1 MNFGSVV
8 QLDRISDFGSEGWG
22 FESSLGHKIALL
34 ICIFFFSF
42 SHSQTIIE
50 KIKLSKIISE
60 TSGLEY
66 HNDLLVTHN
75 DSGNDPSLYYLDY
88 SGKIIYT
95 RKFDSI
101 KNNDWEDL
109 TTDENFIYIADMGN
123 NFDTRENLMV
133 IKVSKDINDKNFE
146 IINFYYPE
154 QRDFSFKLKSQFDAE
169 AIITIDEFLLIFTKN
184 RAKKITDI
192 YKVPKKAGSYAAKK
206 IGSLNTN
213 SIITGGDYKKD
224 LNMLVLTST
233 IDFKEYYF
241 LKIENFDLNK
251 KNYSIDMFQIPIK
264 KTQIEAVKII
274 DSFNFWLSSENEKN
288 GYPYLYKFSLN
299 D

>member
-224 LNMLVLTST
+224 LNLLVLTST

>member
-22 FESSLGHKIALL
+22 FESSLGHKITLL
-34 ICIFFFSF
+34 IVVFFFSF
-42 SHSQTIIE
+42 SHAQTIIE
-50 KIKLSKIISE
+50 KVKLSKIIGE

-66 HNDLLVTHN
+66 HNDLLVTNN

-95 RKFDSI
+95 RKFDAI
-101 KNNDWEDL
+101 ENNDWEDL
-109 TTDENFIYIADMGN
+109 TADENFIYIADMGN

-133 IKVSKDINDKNFE
+133 IKVSKDINDKNYE

-169 AIITIDEFLLIFTKN
+169 AIISLDEFLLIFTKN

-213 SIITGGDYKKD
+213 SIVTGGDYKKD
-224 LNMLVLTST
+224 LDLLVLTST
-233 IDFKEYYF
+233 MDFKEYYF
-241 LKIENFDLNK
+241 LKLENFDLSKN
-251 KNYSIDMFQIPIK
+251 NYSIDMFQIPIK

-274 DSFNFWLSSENEKN
+274 DNHTFWLTSENEKN
-288 GYPYLYKFSLN
+288 GYPYLYKFSTK

>member
-42 SHSQTIIE
+42 SHSQIIIE
-50 KIKLSKIISE
+50 KVKLSKIISE

-95 RKFDSI
+95 RKFDAI

-224 LNMLVLTST
+224 LNLLVLTST

-241 LKIENFDLNK
+241 LKIENFDLSK

>member
-22 FESSLGHKIALL
+22 FESSLGHKITLL
-34 ICIFFFSF
+34 IVVFFFSF
-42 SHSQTIIE
+42 SHAQTIIE
-50 KIKLSKIISE
+50 KVKLSKIIGE

-66 HNDLLVTHN
+66 HNDLLVTNN
-75 DSGNDPSLYYLDY
+75 DSGNDPSLYYLDF

-95 RKFDSI
+95 RKFDAI
-101 KNNDWEDL
+101 ENNDWEDL
-109 TTDENFIYIADMGN
+109 TADENFIYIADMGN

-133 IKVSKDINDKNFE
+133 IKVSKDINDKNYE

-154 QRDFSFKLKSQFDAE
+154 QRDFGFKLKSQFDAE
-169 AIITIDEFLLIFTKN
+169 AIISLDEFLLIFTKN
-184 RAKKITDI
+184 RVKKITDI

-213 SIITGGDYKKD
+213 SIVTGGDYKKD
-224 LNMLVLTST
+224 LDLLVLTST
-233 IDFKEYYF
+233 MDFKEYYF
-241 LKIENFDLNK
+241 LKLENFDLSKN
-251 KNYSIDMFQIPIK
+251 NYSIDMFQIPIK

-274 DSFNFWLSSENEKN
+274 DNHTFWLTSENEKN
-288 GYPYLYKFSLN
+288 GYPYLYKFSTK

>member
-1 MNFGSVV
+1 M
-8 QLDRISDFGSEGWG
+8 
-22 FESSLGHKIALL
+22 
-34 ICIFFFSF
+34 ICVFFFSF
-42 SHSQTIIE
+42 CHSQIIIE
-50 KIKLSKIISE
+50 KVKLSKIISE

-192 YKVPKKAGSYAAKK
+192 YKVPKKLEVMQQKK
-206 IGSLNTN
+206 
-213 SIITGGDYKKD
+213 
-224 LNMLVLTST
+224 
-233 IDFKEYYF
+233 
-241 LKIENFDLNK
+241 
-251 KNYSIDMFQIPIK
+251 
-264 KTQIEAVKII
+264 
-274 DSFNFWLSSENEKN
+274 
-288 GYPYLYKFSLN
+288 
-299 D
+299 